1 MRDLCLNTDTLASY
15 IGGFI
20 DQSKRQDIENHLANC
35 SECMDRFAMS
45 IELLED
51 KELHEISL
59 KDRSKPSDYLK
70 NILQSASKIFD
81 WCTNLP
87 EPQWAMQPVPVMVRD
102 EANYSYKAI
111 HLKRST
117 NQINIDIYIIHYA
130 KQLFTLKVFLNEQR
144 KAEHCLSIVL
154 FNSKG
159 HIDAKPVMNNQVVF
173 NEMGFGQYKMVID
186 QNTKN
191 IGEYTFEI
199 NETGLIEDE

>member
-1 MRDLCLNTDTLASY
+1 MNDLCLNTDTLASY
-15 IGGFI
+15 ICGSI
-20 DQSKRQDIENHLANC
+20 DQNQRQNIEKHLANC

-51 KELHEISL
+51 KELHKINL
-59 KDRSKPSDYLK
+59 KDQSKSSDFLK
-70 NILQSASKIFD
+70 HILQRASKIYD

-87 EPQWAMQPVPVMVRD
+87 EPQWVMQPVPVMVRD
-102 EANYSYKAI
+102 ETKCSYQAI
-111 HLKRST
+111 RLKRST
-117 NQINIDIYIIHYA
+117 NQLNIDIYIIHYA
-130 KQLFTLKVFLNEQR
+130 KKSFTLKVFLNEQR
-144 KAEHCLSIVL
+144 KAENCLSIVL

-199 NETGLIEDE
+199 NETGLIEGE